1 MELGMRNRSGKKRSA
16 ARIGRSYKFTNKRH
30 PEKAIFAI
38 ALGVIS
44 LFGICAVIYLSFQE
58 QGATKPGFGLTGLL
72 AVLFSLTGEIL
83 SILSFRDRDSFYVLS
98 WVGTILNLL
107 VLIGVAL
114 LFSWGLHA

>member
-1 MELGMRNRSGKKRSA
+1 MRNRSGKKRSA

-38 ALGVIS
+38 ALGIIS
-44 LFGICAVIYLSFQE
+44 LFGICAVIYLSFKE
-58 QGATKPGFGLTGLL
+58 QGGTRPGFGLTGLL